1 MNPADTGIN
10 TAISILVILI
20 GLTGY
25 GIYMG
30 FGEPSKSL
38 DDPFDDHDD

>member
-1 MNPADTGIN
+1 MTPEPGLT
-10 TAISILVILI
+10 I
-20 GLTGY
+20 GLTLFFAVACLTGY

-30 FGEPSKSL
+30 FGAPSKEL

>member
-1 MNPADTGIN
+1 MEAAVPVAVSIGV
-10 TAISILVILI
+10 SIL

-30 FGEPSKSL
+30 FGPPSNKL
-38 DDPFDDHDD
+38 DDPFDDHED